1 MPFVEVFV
9 PKGALSGTQREAI
22 KQRLVAEVMDV
33 EGAPDTPEARS
44 ISWLVM
50 HEMDAWSIGGRPV
63 GSEEAPR
70 FVVRI
75 AVPAG
80 SLDDAKRELMM
91 ARVNDLLVEIDG
103 SDRLRRSPEAWV
115 HINEVPEG
123 NWGAFGRIV
132 SLSDIAAYVTR
143 QAS

>member
-9 PKGALSGTQREAI
+9 PKGALSGTQQAAI
-22 KQRLVAEVMDV
+22 RQRLVAEVMDV

-50 HEMDAWSIGGRPV
+50 HEMDAWSVGGHPV

-70 FVVRI
+70 FVVRL

-80 SLDDAKRELMM
+80 SLDDVKRELMM

-103 SDRLRRSPEAWV
+103 SDRLRRSPDAWV

-123 NWGAFGRIV
+123 NWGAFGRVV
-132 SLSDIAAYVTR
+132 SLPDIAAYISR

>member
-1 MPFVEVFV
+1 MPFVEVLV

-50 HEMDAWSIGGRPV
+50 HEMEAWSVGGRTV

-80 SLDDAKRELMM
+80 SLDEAKRELMM

>member
-9 PKGALSGTQREAI
+9 LKGALSGTQQAAI
-22 KQRLVAEVMDV
+22 RQRLVAEVMDV

-50 HEMDAWSIGGRPV
+50 HEMDAWSVGGRPV
-63 GSEEAPR
+63 EPEEAPR

-80 SLDDAKRELMM
+80 SLDDVKRQLMM
-91 ARVNDLLVEIDG
+91 ARGNDLLDEIDG

-115 HINEVPEG
+115 HINEVPDG
-123 NWGAFGRIV
+123 NWGAFGRVV
-132 SLSDIAAYVTR
+132 SLPDIAAYVTR

>member
-63 GSEEAPR
+63 GLEEAPR

>member
-1 MPFVEVFV
+1 MPFVEIFV
-9 PKGALSGTQREAI
+9 PKGALSRTQQEAI
-22 KQRLVAEVMDV
+22 SQRLVAEVMDV

-50 HEMDAWSIGGRPV
+50 HKMDAWSVGGRPV
-63 GSEEAPR
+63 GADEAPR

-80 SLDDAKRELMM
+80 SLDDVKRKLMM

-103 SDRLRRSPEAWV
+103 SDRLRNSPEAWV

-123 NWGAFGRIV
+123 NWGAFGRVV
-132 SLSDIAAYVTR
+132 SLNDIAEYVTG

>member
-9 PKGALSGTQREAI
+9 PKGALSRIQQEAI
-22 KQRLVAEVMDV
+22 KQRLVAEVMVV

-50 HEMDAWSIGGRPV
+50 HEIDAWSVGGHPV
-63 GSEEAPR
+63 GSDEAPR

-80 SLDDAKRELMM
+80 SLDDEKRGLMM

-103 SDRLRRSPEAWV
+103 SDRLRSAPDAWV

-123 NWGAFGRIV
+123 NWGAFGRVV
-132 SLSDIAAYVTR
+132 SLPDIAAYVSR